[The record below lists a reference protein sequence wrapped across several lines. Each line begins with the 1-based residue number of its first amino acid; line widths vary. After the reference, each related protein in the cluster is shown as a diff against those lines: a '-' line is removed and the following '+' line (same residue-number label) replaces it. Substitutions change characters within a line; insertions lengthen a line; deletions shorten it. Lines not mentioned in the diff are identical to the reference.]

1 MIWQKCVHITVL
13 IGKMTKDKE
22 EMRMFCT
29 NCGKEMEDGVKFCT
43 NCGTPLQSAVRELAK
58 DEETADQVIENY
70 KKRETEVEAKRA
82 EYNRLMSEAVETDK
96 IKLEI
101 VKVHEDIEIMLKN
114 ARVRRSVQE
123 PHTSNEYMVQEVT
136 ETQNIMK
143 FCPKCG
149 AQLEEIARFCSNCG
163 NQLF

>member
-1 MIWQKCVHITVL
+1 
-13 IGKMTKDKE
+13 MTKDKE
-22 EMRMFCT
+22 EMRMLCT

-43 NCGTPLQSAVRELAK
+43 NCGTPLQSGVQESAK
-58 DEETADQVIENY
+58 DEDTADQIMENY
-70 KKRETEVEAKRA
+70 KKLETEVEAKRA
-82 EYNRLMSEAVETDK
+82 EYNRLMSEVVETDK

-101 VKVHEDIEIMLKN
+101 VKVHEEIETMLKK

-123 PHTSNEYMVQEVT
+123 PRTSNEHMVQEVT

-149 AQLEEIARFCSNCG
+149 ARLEENARFCSSCG

>member
-1 MIWQKCVHITVL
+1 ML
-13 IGKMTKDKE
+13 
-22 EMRMFCT
+22 CT

-43 NCGTPLQSAVRELAK
+43 NCGTPLQSGVQESAK
-58 DEETADQVIENY
+58 NEDTADQIMENY
-70 KKRETEVEAKRA
+70 KKLETEVEAKRA
-82 EYNRLMSEAVETDK
+82 EYNRLMSEVVETDK

-101 VKVHEDIEIMLKN
+101 VKVHEEIETMLKK

-123 PHTSNEYMVQEVT
+123 PRTSNEHMVQEVT

-149 AQLEEIARFCSNCG
+149 ARLEENARFCSSCG

>member
-1 MIWQKCVHITVL
+1 
-13 IGKMTKDKE
+13 
-22 EMRMFCT
+22 MFCT

-43 NCGTPLQSAVRELAK
+43 NCGTPLQSGVQESAK
-58 DEETADQVIENY
+58 DEDTADQIMENY
-70 KKRETEVEAKRA
+70 KKLETEVEAKRA
-82 EYNRLMSEAVETDK
+82 EYNRLMSEVVETDK

-101 VKVHEDIEIMLKN
+101 VKVHEEIETMLKK

-123 PHTSNEYMVQEVT
+123 PRTSNEHMVQEVT

-149 AQLEEIARFCSNCG
+149 ARLEENARFCSSCG

>member
-1 MIWQKCVHITVL
+1 
-13 IGKMTKDKE
+13 
-22 EMRMFCT
+22 MFCT

-43 NCGTPLQSAVRELAK
+43 NCGTLLQSGVQESAK
-58 DEETADQVIENY
+58 DEDTADQVMENY
-70 KKRETEVEAKRA
+70 KKLEAEVEAKRA
-82 EYNRLMSEAVETDK
+82 EYNRLVSEAAETDK

-101 VKVHEDIEIMLKN
+101 VKVHEEIEIMLKN

-123 PHTSNEYMVQEVT
+123 SRTSNSHMSQEAT
-136 ETQNIMK
+136 ETQNAKK

-149 AQLEEIARFCSNCG
+149 VRLEENARFCSNCG

>member
-1 MIWQKCVHITVL
+1 ML
-13 IGKMTKDKE
+13 
-22 EMRMFCT
+22 CT

-43 NCGTPLQSAVRELAK
+43 NCGTPLQSGVQESAK
-58 DEETADQVIENY
+58 DEDTADQIMENY
-70 KKRETEVEAKRA
+70 KKLETEVEAKRA
-82 EYNRLMSEAVETDK
+82 EYNRLMSEVVETDK

-101 VKVHEDIEIMLKN
+101 VKVHEEIETMLKK

-123 PHTSNEYMVQEVT
+123 PRTSNEHMVQEVT

-149 AQLEEIARFCSNCG
+149 ARLEENARFCSSCG